1 MRKSIGP
8 AFHYRRFAAHNEQ
21 KSARAARERQLART
35 NDTTPDTGRGTPKT
49 ASRADNFSPVQAP
62 QITEAARGVDED
74 HDEDACPELVEAP
87 SES

>member
-1 MRKSIGP
+1 MSK
-8 AFHYRRFAAHNEQ
+8 

-35 NDTTPDTGRGTPKT
+35 NDTTPGDTGRGTSKT

-74 HDEDACPELVEAP
+74 HDEDTCPELVEAP